1 MIECRQLTHAFGDH
15 VVLHDVT
22 FKVPKGAVFGFI
34 GPNGAG
40 KTTTIRILA
49 TLQAPTS
56 GTALVGGIDVVED
69 PAGVRRIMGY
79 MPDLAGVYDR
89 ITAGEYLDFFASAM
103 GIAPSKRARTVDN
116 VLELTEVG
124 HLRDREV
131 AALSKGQKQR
141 LLLARTLLHDPQV
154 LILDEPASDLDPRA
168 RIELRMLL
176 AELGRMGK
184 TIFLSSHI
192 LTELAD
198 MCTWIGILERG
209 RLATAGPIEDVQAAL
224 RPGRRVKVTVLRDAE
239 RVREIASRFS
249 FVKGVERIE
258 EPGLDASGGG
268 RYEVHF
274 EGDEWRLSE
283 IVAALG
289 SEGLCLV
296 AVEPE
301 RRDLERIFMDVTRPA
316 TPSAP
321 PDAPANAAQ
330 GGP

>member
-1 MIECRQLTHAFGDH
+1 VIECRQLTHAFGDRT
-15 VVLHDVT
+15 VLHDVT

-49 TLQAPTS
+49 TLQAPTR

-69 PAGVRRIMGY
+69 PAAVRRIMGY

-103 GIAPSKRARTVDN
+103 GIEPSKRARTIDN
-116 VLELTEVG
+116 VFELTEVG

-131 AALSKGQKQR
+131 SALSKGQRQR
-141 LLLARTLLHDPQV
+141 LLLARTLLHDPEV

-209 RLATAGPIEDVQAAL
+209 RLATAGPIEAVQAAL
-224 RPGRRVKVTVLRDAE
+224 RPGRRVKVTVLREAE
-239 RVREIASRFS
+239 RVREVAARFS
-249 FVKGVERIE
+249 FVLGVERLE
-258 EPGLDASGGG
+258 EAALDASGGG
-268 RYEVHF
+268 RFELHY
-274 EGDEWRLSE
+274 EGDDWRLSE
-283 IVAALG
+283 IVSALG
-289 SEGLCLV
+289 SEGLNLI

-301 RRDLERIFMDVTRPA
+301 RRDLERIFMDVTRAA
-316 TPSAP
+316 TPGAPVEGSAS
-321 PDAPANAAQ
+321 
-330 GGP
+330 